1 MFDLIL
7 TQNSTFIIGQ
17 VAWVLGKLMNGI
29 VFVLDKIAS
38 LWGGTANLGVAII
51 IFTVIIYLLMLPLTI
66 KQQKFSKM
74 SAIMNPEIQA
84 IQAKYKGTK
93 DPDLMQQMQQETN
106 AVYAKYG
113 VSPTGSCVQLLIQM
127 PILFALY
134 RVIYAIPAYV
144 PKVKEA
150 FMGTVN
156 MMMGVGSTNLVEDP
170 EMFMKS
176 AKFLQDTH
184 KVMAPANI
192 FSKNLTEKV
201 VSNISSIA
209 AFKKQF
215 KPEFLNI
222 ETISIDNIT
231 SNLINGDKAL
241 ANVETTRNTFI
252 DVLNR
257 ASSADW
263 SYMKDFFAGNT
274 NLVSS
279 ISATQEKLRLFNTF
293 LGINIGYSP
302 MDNIKSAWADRLT
315 GDSYGWIL
323 VIVVAIMIPLLAAL
337 TQWISVKLA
346 PTAQSDDQK
355 KGQEENPMMSSM
367 KMMNTFMPIMSAFFC
382 LSLPAGM
389 GIYWIVG
396 AVVRTIQQVAIN
408 KYIDKMDIDKVI
420 EKNQTKYA
428 EKLKK
433 KGVIAQGINDRAK
446 SSTKYV
452 NPYARNK
459 SDNKN
464 EQQMPENPF
473 KAARKKVDEAAA
485 AKKSGS
491 SSGGS
496 IASKARMVKDF
507 NEKNNK

>member
-29 VFVLDKIAS
+29 VFVLDKIAG
-38 LWGGTANLGVAII
+38 LYGGTANLGIAII
-51 IFTVIIYLLMLPLTI
+51 VFTVIIYLLMLPLTI

-156 MMMGVGSTNLVEDP
+156 MMMGVGSSNLVEDP

-222 ETISIDNIT
+222 ETISIENIT

-263 SYMKDFFAGNT
+263 SYMKDFFAGNA
-274 NLVSS
+274 NLV
-279 ISATQEKLRLFNTF
+279 RLFNTF

-323 VIVVAIMIPLLAAL
+323 VIVVAVMIPLLAAL

-346 PTAQSDDQK
+346 PTAQNDDQK

-485 AKKSGS
+485 AKKSAS
-491 SSGGS
+491 SSGSS
-496 IASKARMVKDF
+496 IASKARMVKDY